1 MSSKIVPTTTV
12 TAGDSDDLTRERRSS
27 RSLERLLSPVEG
39 STGLPSRP
47 QSPLASWRASEVL
60 SEPDAADGNTSE
72 TGLGLGLLTAS
83 GAGVS
88 LSSLVSTAMPL
99 EGYQR
104 EADHSTRG
112 GSIGDRYRMGSSLPK
127 VVARGSGR
135 DQLSLPPVGAEG
147 NSAVKPS
154 ATVSAPGP
162 SSSEQAAA
170 AVEVPSPGGKDKF
183 VVTKADAVASA
194 KLSQGALLQ
203 VSDAIGRGQAYEVA
217 DAKEE
222 GGGEPQGRDKHT
234 HLKLQTVGM
243 LPGLM
248 RPHVATYA
256 QEYDQDISA
265 EINSLSTISAQE
277 DVEEVTRF
285 LLQHESTAKL
295 AWDIV
300 MMILIIFSSFVN
312 PLKIGFDIPSRGAL
326 LVIEVLVDFAF
337 IFHIG
342 LTFRTT
348 VMDTETKETITDV
361 REISARQGRK
371 NNGFPFLGWF
381 VLDVASS
388 LPVALIAHAVD
399 VTGQET
405 SFYMLKLLRTLKL
418 HQLSVI
424 STAVLQLF
432 EDRDFNP
439 SMFRIYIFVFTFV
452 LVVHFIACGYWFV
465 SRTMD
470 PEFEGLWVPEEEY
483 LDAALYEKYA
493 RALYF
498 SLVITYGNDLKPE
511 NDVEYVFSNI
521 CLTLALLTNAVIIGS
536 ATNLLSNMDAG
547 AVAKKTQMDGI
558 NGYMRFRK

>member
-1 MSSKIVPTTTV
+1 MSSKIVPTTIV
-12 TAGDSDDLTRERRSS
+12 TSGDSDDLTRERRSS
-27 RSLERLLSPVEG
+27 RSLERLLSSVEG

-60 SEPDAADGNTSE
+60 SEPDAADGNASE
-72 TGLGLGLLTAS
+72 TGLELGLPTTS

-88 LSSLVSTAMPL
+88 LSSLASTATPL
-99 EGYQR
+99 GRYQR
-104 EADHSTRG
+104 EAEHSTRG
-112 GSIGDRYRMGSSLPK
+112 GSIGDGHRMGSSLPK

-135 DQLSLPPVGAEG
+135 DQLSLPPVGAARY
-147 NSAVKPS
+147 SALKPS
-154 ATVSAPGP
+154 AIVSAPGP

-170 AVEVPSPGGKDKF
+170 AVEVPSPGGMDKF
-183 VVTKADAVASA
+183 VDTKADAVASA
-194 KLSQGALLQ
+194 KLSQAALLQ
-203 VSDAIGRGQAYEVA
+203 VSGAIGRGQAYEVA

-222 GGGEPQGRDKHT
+222 GGGGPEGRDKQT

-243 LPGLM
+243 LPGLT
-248 RPHVATYA
+248 RPHVASYA
-256 QEYDQDISA
+256 EEHDQDISA
-265 EINSLSTISAQE
+265 EINSLSTIAAHE

-342 LTFRTT
+342 LIFRTT
-348 VMDTETKETITDV
+348 VMDPETKETITDV

-371 NNGFPFLGWF
+371 MMGWF

-388 LPVALIAHAVD
+388 LPVALIAHTMD

-405 SFYMLKLLRTLKL
+405 FFYMLKLLRTLKL

-470 PEFEGLWVPEEEY
+470 PEFEGLWVPEQEY

-498 SLVITYGNDLKPE
+498 SLVITYGNDLSE
-511 NDVEYVFSNI
+511 GQI
-521 CLTLALLTNAVIIGS
+521 LA
-536 ATNLLSNMDAG
+536 
-547 AVAKKTQMDGI
+547 
-558 NGYMRFRK
+558 R